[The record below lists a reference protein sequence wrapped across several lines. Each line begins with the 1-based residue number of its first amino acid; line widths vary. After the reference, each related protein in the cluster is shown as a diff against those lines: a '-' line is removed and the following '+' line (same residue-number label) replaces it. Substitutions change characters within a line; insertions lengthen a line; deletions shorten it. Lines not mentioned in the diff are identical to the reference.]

1 MTEKQVNQAWA
12 EHRSYLVDLAF
23 RMLGDIGD
31 AEDMV
36 QEAFSRLA
44 REPVDEIDDPR
55 GWLIVVTG
63 RLCLD
68 QIRSARWRRER
79 THDFGPSDVSVHRPE
94 PGAIDPADRITLD
107 DSVRLALLVV
117 LERFSPSERVVFV
130 LHDIFGMPFD
140 TISETVGRTPAACRQ
155 IARRARQKV
164 EEGEGSHRFEV
175 TNSESRV
182 VTEKF
187 IAACAGGDL
196 EGLLAVLDPDV
207 SGDAD
212 QYPQR
217 VAVGAKSVAK
227 NILFYWG
234 GRATLVSQSVGDHAA
249 VLAFI
254 DRRLEGVLEL
264 TVHHDRITKI
274 HLMMD
279 PGKLDFLRSQL
290 PTG

>member
-1 MTEKQVNQAWA
+1 MTDEQVTEAWQ

-36 QEAFSRLA
+36 QEAFSRLS
-44 REPVDEIDDPR
+44 RERIDEIDDPR

-68 QIRSARWRRER
+68 QIRSARSRREQ
-79 THDFGPSDVSVHRPE
+79 THDFGPTDTGVLGPE
-94 PGAIDPADRITLD
+94 PGTVDPADRITLD

-140 TISETVGRTPAACRQ
+140 TVSETVGRTPATCRQ
-155 IARRARQKV
+155 IARRARQKI
-164 EEGEGSHRFEV
+164 EDSEGSSRFDV
-175 TNSESRV
+175 STSESRM
-182 VTEKF
+182 VTERF
-187 IAACAGGDL
+187 IAACAGGDM

-212 QYPQR
+212 IFPR
-217 VAVGAKSVAK
+217 VAVGAQTVAS
-227 NILFYWG
+227 NILFFWG
-234 GRATLVSQSVGDHAA
+234 GKGTLVSQPVDQHPAL
-249 VLAFI
+249 LAFI
-254 DRRLEGVLEL
+254 DRRLQAVFEL
-264 TVHHDRITKI
+264 TVHGGRITKI

-279 PGKLDFLRSQL
+279 PAKLDFLRSQL
-290 PTG
+290 ATG

>member
-1 MTEKQVNQAWA
+1 MTDEEVTDAWQ
-12 EHRSYLVDLAF
+12 ENRSYLVDLAF

-36 QEAFSRLA
+36 QEAFSRLS
-44 REPVDEIDDPR
+44 RERFDEIDDPR

-68 QIRSARWRRER
+68 QIRSARSRRER
-79 THDFGPSDVSVHRPE
+79 THDFGPTDTGVLGPE
-94 PGAIDPADRITLD
+94 PGAVDPADRITLD

-140 TISETVGRTPAACRQ
+140 TVSETVGRTPATCRQ
-155 IARRARQKV
+155 IARRARQKI
-164 EEGEGSHRFEV
+164 EDTEGSSRLEV
-175 TNSESRV
+175 SSTESRL
-182 VTEKF
+182 VTDRF

-196 EGLLAVLDPDV
+196 EGLLEVLDPDV

-212 QYPQR
+212 IFPR
-217 VAVGAKSVAK
+217 VAVGAHDVAR
-227 NILFYWG
+227 NVLFYWG
-234 GRATLVSQSVGDHAA
+234 RKATLVSQSVDGNPAL
-249 VLAFI
+249 LAFI
-254 DRRLEGVLEL
+254 DRRLEGVLAL
-264 TVHHDRITKI
+264 TVGGEQITKI

-279 PGKLDFLRSQL
+279 PAKLEFLRSQF
-290 PTG
+290 PPG

>member
-1 MTEKQVNQAWA
+1 MMTDEQVTGAWQ

-36 QEAFSRLA
+36 QEAFSRLS
-44 REPVDEIDDPR
+44 RDRIDQIDDLR

-68 QIRSARWRRER
+68 QIRSARSRRER
-79 THDFGPSDVSVHRPE
+79 THDFGPTDTGVLDPE
-94 PGAIDPADRITLD
+94 PAAVDPADRITLD

-140 TISETVGRTPAACRQ
+140 TVSETVGRTPATCRQ
-155 IARRARQKV
+155 IARRARQKI
-164 EEGEGSHRFEV
+164 EAAEGSNRFDV
-175 TNSESRV
+175 TSSESRM
-182 VTEKF
+182 VTERF

-196 EGLLAVLDPDV
+196 EGLLEVLDPGV

-212 QYPQR
+212 IFPR
-217 VAVGAKSVAK
+217 VAVGAQSVAR
-227 NILFYWG
+227 NVLFYWG
-234 GRATLVSQSVGDHAA
+234 RKATLVSQSFDGHPAL
-249 VLAFI
+249 LAFI
-254 DRRLEGVLEL
+254 DRRLEGVLAL
-264 TVHHDRITKI
+264 TVGGERVTKI
-274 HLMMD
+274 HLIMD
-279 PGKLDFLRSQL
+279 PAKLEFLRSQIT
-290 PTG
+290 TG

>member
-1 MTEKQVNQAWA
+1 MTDEQVTDAWQ

-36 QEAFSRLA
+36 QEAFSRLS
-44 REPVDEIDDPR
+44 REPTGEIDDPR
-55 GWLIVVTG
+55 AWLIVVTG

-68 QIRSARWRRER
+68 QIRSARSRREQ
-79 THDFGPSDVSVHRPE
+79 THDFGPTDTGVLAPE
-94 PGAIDPADRITLD
+94 PGAVDPADRITLD

-140 TISETVGRTPAACRQ
+140 TISETVGRTPATCRQ
-155 IARRARQKV
+155 IARRARQKI
-164 EEGEGSHRFEV
+164 EDTEGSGRFDV
-175 TNSESRV
+175 TTSESRV
-182 VTEKF
+182 VTERF
-187 IAACAGGDL
+187 IAACAGGDM

-212 QYPQR
+212 IFPR
-217 VAVGAKSVAK
+217 VAVGAQTVAS
-227 NILFYWG
+227 NILFFWG
-234 GRATLVSQSVGDHAA
+234 GKGTLVSQPVDEHPAL
-249 VLAFI
+249 LAFI
-254 DRRLEGVLEL
+254 DRRLEAVFEL
-264 TVHHDRITKI
+264 TVRGERITKI

-279 PGKLDFLRSQL
+279 PTKLDFLRSQL
-290 PTG
+290 ATG